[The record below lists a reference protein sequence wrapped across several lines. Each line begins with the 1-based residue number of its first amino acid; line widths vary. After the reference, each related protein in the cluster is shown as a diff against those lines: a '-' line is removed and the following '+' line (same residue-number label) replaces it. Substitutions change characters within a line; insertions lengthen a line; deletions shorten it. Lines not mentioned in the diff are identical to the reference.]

1 MSGQSRVL
9 TGTGRV
15 MGASEAT
22 SVQLAMR
29 RRHRN
34 LNQIPAQER
43 HLMLT
48 FTVATSHNTVATSQ
62 NVCQRDDHAAEPACS
77 APLRCAHQQ
86 ARRHSTG
93 RASAG
98 PSAVQSSHRG
108 RLRIATCSAARGIA
122 NVSCTRAVLG
132 VCRAKVVLER
142 RARDRRRKPAL
153 LLQWPRT
160 TNRPHRYRIP
170 KRRALHVTN
179 EPSWTRRRGR
189 PGPAPAES
197 SAASAAAET

>member
-43 HLMLT
+43 HCCNIAQHCCN
-48 FTVATSHNTVATSQ
+48 VAERMS
-62 NVCQRDDHAAEPACS
+62 
-77 APLRCAHQQ
+77 
-86 ARRHSTG
+86 ARRPG
-93 RASAG
+93 RSAG
-98 PSAVQSSHRG
+98 VQRSLKVHTSTHAQAQHRP
-108 RLRIATCSAARGIA
+108 RQCRAQCRAKQPLWEAAHRHVSCCA
-122 NVSCTRAVLG
+122 RHRHVSCTRAVLG

-160 TNRPHRYRIP
+160 TNRPTAPLQRGTPNVVRYM
-170 KRRALHVTN
+170 
-179 EPSWTRRRGR
+179 
-189 PGPAPAES
+189 
-197 SAASAAAET
+197 